1 MRVCVKYMMEAT
13 VRDSRT
19 KANTKSKYS
28 WLISRKPNTYLQGS
42 QSLDKI
48 TPILQKLTPESCAM
62 IAVKIDRLTKE
73 PTHQTFAAF
82 EKFVTEQYN
91 IQMLSESI
99 GRAKETKKK
108 TSNKIHPYS
117 GRERETEISYV
128 TW

>member
-1 MRVCVKYMMEAT
+1 HSE
-13 VRDSRT
+13 DSRT
-19 KANTKSKYS
+19 NTRRKSKYRLVNFHAS
-28 WLISRKPNTYLQGS
+28 AEPRIYNGS

-62 IAVKIDRLTKE
+62 IAVKIDRLSKE
-73 PTHQTFAAF
+73 STHQTFAAF

-99 GRAKETKKK
+99 GRAKERKKK